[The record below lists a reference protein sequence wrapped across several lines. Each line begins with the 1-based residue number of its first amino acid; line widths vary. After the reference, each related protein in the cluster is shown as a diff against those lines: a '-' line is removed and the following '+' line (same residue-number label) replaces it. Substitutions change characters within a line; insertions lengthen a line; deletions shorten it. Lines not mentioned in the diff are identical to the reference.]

1 MQFFKLTE
9 PAVQEADQKHLV
21 LGTAGTLLEV
31 GYKIVY
37 VQLDEGT
44 KWKYWASF
52 SQEPLNKRDKK
63 N

>member
-9 PAVQEADQKHLV
+9 PAVQESDQKHLV

-31 GYKIVY
+31 NYKIVY
-37 VQLDEGT
+37 VQLDESA
-44 KWKYWASF
+44 KWKFWRF
-52 SQEPLNKRDKK
+52 SSKEPLNKKNKK